1 MEEKKIYSV
10 SDVNKYIKA
19 LMDKDILLNNI
30 SIRGEI
36 TNFKAHYTGH
46 LYFTLKDE

>member
-1 MEEKKIYSV
+1 MEQKIYSV
-10 SDVNKYIKA
+10 SQVNRYIKT
-19 LMDKDILLNNI
+19 LFDRESVLENI

-46 LYFTLKDE
+46 LFLH